1 MTSVPDLAPSLS
13 IVAPCYNEER
23 SLKEFVGRMTSA
35 CETVTDDYEII
46 LVNDGSRDGTWG
58 TMQQLVKDWP
68 KVIGV
73 NLARN
78 HGHQLAVSAGLSL
91 ARGARVLILDADLQ
105 DPPELLA
112 KMFELMEQGYDV
124 VYGQRETRAKET
136 LFKLM
141 TARWFYRI
149 LSTLSEVSIPRDV
162 GDFRLMSRRT
172 VDRLLAMPERD
183 RFIRGMVAWLG
194 GRQIAIRY
202 DRDPRFAGQTNYG
215 FGKMLR
221 LAVDGIV
228 SFSTAPLRI
237 ASLLALTG
245 TFLGLLICAYTLL
258 GFLFGDVNRG
268 WTSQALITT
277 FFGVGQLACLSVIGA
292 YLGRMYSQVKGSTVP
307 HR

>member
-1 MTSVPDLAPSLS
+1 
-13 IVAPCYNEER
+13 
-23 SLKEFVGRMTSA
+23 
-35 CETVTDDYEII
+35 
-46 LVNDGSRDGTWG
+46 
-58 TMQQLVKDWP
+58 
-68 KVIGV
+68 
-73 NLARN
+73 
-78 HGHQLAVSAGLSL
+78 
-91 ARGARVLILDADLQ
+91 
-105 DPPELLA
+105 
-112 KMFELMEQGYDV
+112 MFELMEQGYDV
-124 VYGQRETRAKET
+124 VYGQRLTRAKET
-136 LFKLM
+136 RLKLM

-202 DRDPRFAGQTNYG
+202 HRDPRFAGQTNYG

-228 SFSTAPLRI
+228 SFSSAPLRI
-237 ASLLALTG
+237 ASILALIG
-245 TFLGLLICAYTLL
+245 TFIGLLICSYTLL

-277 FFGVGQLACLSVIGA
+277 FFGVGQFACLSVIGA
-292 YLGRMYSQVKGSTVP
+292 YLGRMYSQVKGRPLFLIDEIMTGVDMADSHDTPFASANSVEEKTWKSISTSSP
-307 HR
+307 RNTPPYMPKTHG